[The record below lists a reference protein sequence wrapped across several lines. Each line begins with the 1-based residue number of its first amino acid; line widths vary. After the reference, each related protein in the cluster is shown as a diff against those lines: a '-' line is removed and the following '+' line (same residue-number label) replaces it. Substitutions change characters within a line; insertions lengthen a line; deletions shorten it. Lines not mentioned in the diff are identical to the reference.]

1 MQIVEIIKKKW
12 YIFLTIGLISGIFGY
27 VYAYFSKPQY
37 QSRLTFT
44 LDGGSGESGLS
55 GALNLASQLGL
66 GGGSNQNM
74 FEGDNILEVIKSRRI
89 IESVL
94 LTPIDING
102 TTKTLADYYIS
113 ISNFKSKFNNTPRL
127 KNIHFTD
134 IENNINNQSILRD
147 SILFELYKDVSKN
160 VIEISRPDKKN
171 SIYALQVTSNDE
183 KFSKIFTD
191 KIIEASGTYYIK
203 ITSQKDSQIVDVLEK
218 RVESLRNKL
227 NDGVFS
233 KAINQDN
240 NLNPA
245 FAVGQANSQIQQF
258 NILSYSEAYKELFKT
273 LELARYQYLKKIPLL
288 QIIDQADYPM
298 EMKRPGKLKFSFFFI
313 IISILL
319 TLLIIQVLNQYKK
332 FEK

>member
-27 VYAYFSKPQY
+27 VYAFFSKPKY

-44 LDGGSGESGLS
+44 LDGGSNESGLS

-66 GGGSNQNM
+66 GGGANQNM

-94 LTPIDING
+94 LTPIDNNG
-102 TTKTLADYYIS
+102 IRKTLADYYIS
-113 ISNFKSKFNNTPRL
+113 ISNFNNSPKL

-134 IENNINNQSILRD
+134 IDQKINNQSNLRD

-160 VIEISRPDKKN
+160 VLEISRPDKKN
-171 SIYALQVTSNDE
+171 SIYELKVTSNDE

-191 KIIEASGTYYIK
+191 KIIETSGAFYIK

-218 RVESLRNKL
+218 RVESLRNNLK
-227 NDGVFS
+227 NGFVS

-245 FAVGQANSQIQQF
+245 FSEGQVNSQIQQF
-258 NILSYSEAYKELFKT
+258 NILSYSEAYKEMFKT
-273 LELARYQYLKKIPLL
+273 LELARYQYLKKTPLV

-298 EMKRPGKLKFSFFFI
+298 EVKKTNKKLFAFYFFMFSQLVTTIIFI
-313 IISILL
+313 ILD
-319 TLLIIQVLNQYKK
+319 TFRRK
-332 FEK
+332 

>member
-1 MQIVEIIKKKW
+1 M
-12 YIFLTIGLISGIFGY
+12 ISGIFGY

-113 ISNFKSKFNNTPRL
+113 ISNFKAKLNKTPRL

-134 IENNINNQSILRD
+134 INNNINNKSILRD

-160 VIEISRPDKKN
+160 VLEISRPDKKN
-171 SIYALQVTSNDE
+171 SIYELQVTSNDE

-191 KIIEASGTYYIK
+191 KIIEASGTFYIK

-218 RVESLRNKL
+218 RVESLRNNLK
-227 NDGVFS
+227 NGFVS

-245 FAVGQANSQIQQF
+245 FSEGQVNSQIQQF
-258 NILSYSEAYKELFKT
+258 NILSYSEAYKEMFKT
-273 LELARYQYLKKIPLL
+273 LELARYQYLKKTPLV

-298 EMKRPGKLKFSFFFI
+298 ELKKPNKKLYFFYFFMFSQLSTILFFVIKETFKI
-313 IISILL
+313 KNSA
-319 TLLIIQVLNQYKK
+319 
-332 FEK
+332 